1 MDAAIWVE
9 IWRRNVKLAMDYEPK
24 WKKIVIASG
33 GMVVFIIPL
42 IISPFF
48 FVKWGEVLAIQNND
62 MIFKIYNATMPIT
75 TSDNLG

>member
-62 MIFKIYNATMPIT
+62 MIYKIYNATMPIT

>member
-9 IWRRNVKLAMDYEPK
+9 IWRRNVKVAMDYEPK

>member
-42 IISPFF
+42 IISPLFF
-48 FVKWGEVLAIQNND
+48 MKWGDVLAIQNND
-62 MIFKIYNATMPIT
+62 MIFKIYNATYPIPQ
-75 TSDNLG
+75 

>member
-9 IWRRNVKLAMDYEPK
+9 IWRRNVKVAMDYEPK

-62 MIFKIYNATMPIT
+62 MIYKIYNATMPIT
-75 TSDNLG
+75 TPDSLG